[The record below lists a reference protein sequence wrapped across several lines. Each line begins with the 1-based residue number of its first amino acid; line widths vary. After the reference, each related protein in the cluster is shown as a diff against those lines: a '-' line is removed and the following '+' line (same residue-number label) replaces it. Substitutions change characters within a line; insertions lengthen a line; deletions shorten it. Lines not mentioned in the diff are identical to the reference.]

1 MLNIQEAGQNEEIMS
16 SINDSL
22 FILQIGPMNRTKKI
36 IFKTILLFFS
46 QEQNLLVHHIW
57 FAIV

>member
-16 SINDSL
+16 SIKDS
-22 FILQIGPMNRTKKI
+22 FNRTKKN
-36 IFKTILLFFS
+36 IFKFKLILLFFS
-46 QEQNLLVHHIW
+46 QEQNLLVHLIW

>member
-22 FILQIGPMNRTKKI
+22 FILQIHMTKKI
-36 IFKTILLFFS
+36 IFKPILLFFS
-46 QEQNLLVHHIW
+46 QEQNLLVHHT
-57 FAIV
+57 

>member
-22 FILQIGPMNRTKKI
+22 FILQIGPKK
-36 IFKTILLFFS
+36 LFS
-46 QEQNLLVHHIW
+46 N
-57 FAIV
+57 

>member
-16 SINDSL
+16 SIKDSL
-22 FILQIGPMNRTKKI
+22 FILLIGPKKN
-36 IFKTILLFFS
+36 IFKFKLILLFFS

>member
-22 FILQIGPMNRTKKI
+22 FILLIGPKKI
-36 IFKTILLFFS
+36 IFKLILFFS
-46 QEQNLLVHHIW
+46 QEQNLLVHHI
-57 FAIV
+57 

>member
-22 FILQIGPMNRTKKI
+22 FILQILGRTKEI
-36 IFKTILLFFS
+36 IFKLILLFFS
-46 QEQNLLVHHIW
+46 QEQNLLVHHI
-57 FAIV
+57 

>member
-22 FILQIGPMNRTKKI
+22 FILQIHRTKKI
-36 IFKTILLFFS
+36 IFKLILLFFS
-46 QEQNLLVHHIW
+46 QEQNLLVHHI
-57 FAIV
+57 

>member
-22 FILQIGPMNRTKKI
+22 FILQIVGPKKI
-36 IFKTILLFFS
+36 FS
-46 QEQNLLVHHIW
+46 N
-57 FAIV
+57 

>member
-22 FILQIGPMNRTKKI
+22 FILQIHRTKKI
-36 IFKTILLFFS
+36 IFKLILFFS
-46 QEQNLLVHHIW
+46 QEQNLLVHHI
-57 FAIV
+57 

>member
-22 FILQIGPMNRTKKI
+22 FILQIHAVSFIRNA
-36 IFKTILLFFS
+36 L
-46 QEQNLLVHHIW
+46 
-57 FAIV
+57 

>member
-22 FILQIGPMNRTKKI
+22 FILLIGPKKN
-36 IFKTILLFFS
+36 LFS
-46 QEQNLLVHHIW
+46 S
-57 FAIV
+57 